1 MITIWKTPIVAT
13 VEQVLK
19 DLKLQLYGA
28 GLLKEIKNT
37 GSDLMCTCPFHAN
50 GKEHN
55 PSCGV
60 LLQQKVTKDKTYEAG
75 TVHCYTC
82 GYTADLPQFVADLLG
97 LSSPVEG
104 FKWLVNQYNYQ
115 TEERE
120 LPDLDM
126 YRGSTAKS
134 SVLEES
140 LVKQYT
146 QNLLQS
152 EEACRYLHKRR
163 IANWVLEAYELGFDP
178 EDKTVLFPVR
188 GMDGKVIFYKG
199 RSIAGKH
206 FYNAK
211 EVDKTSVVFG
221 LWEILNGSFS
231 WGTADQI
238 EEVWITES
246 EIDALSL
253 ISYMLLDYIRS
264 GKIGLA
270 VLDSAPFIIPK
281 AVQEKGLDEKSYGGN
296 SALMKAFC
304 DKAVPLCK
312 KVECTFL
319 LINQLRENIGNPYKP
334 FKIPCGTAIAHAC
347 SQILWFTK
355 GSLLD
360 EKYKE
365 VSSGYANPSG
375 NLVSVKVEK
384 NKVTKND
391 RRLQTYTLN
400 YSTGVD
406 EIKDTLDLA
415 IMLGIISQAGAWFK
429 AILKDGK
436 EQKMQGFNGVQEFYY
451 NDLEELE
458 YLRKQVYEAGMV

>member
-1 MITIWKTPIVAT
+1 MAEIDNLIAEVNKKYKTDIIRKAS
-13 VEQVLK
+13 
-19 DLKLQLYGA
+19 DLKGIEFIPYTSPMMNYLTRG
-28 GLLKEIKNT
+28 
-37 GSDLMCTCPFHAN
+37 
-50 GKEHN
+50 
-55 PSCGV
+55 GV
-60 LLQQKVTKDKTYEAG
+60 PVGRIVELVG
-75 TVHCYTC
+75 
-82 GYTADLPQFVADLLG
+82 LPQSGKTTTALDIISNFQKKYTDKYCVYLDAENTIDKEWGETLG
-97 LSSPVEG
+97 VDWS
-104 FKWLVNQYNYQ
+104 
-115 TEERE
+115 
-120 LPDLDM
+120 
-126 YRGSTAKS
+126 
-134 SVLEES
+134 
-140 LVKQYT
+140 
-146 QNLLQS
+146 
-152 EEACRYLHKRR
+152 
-163 IANWVLEAYELGFDP
+163 
-178 EDKTVLFPVR
+178 
-188 GMDGKVIFYKG
+188 KVIL
-199 RSIAGKH
+199 I
-206 FYNAK
+206 
-211 EVDKTSVVFG
+211 
-221 LWEILNGSFS
+221 
-231 WGTADQI
+231 QP
-238 EEVWITES
+238 ES
-246 EIDALSL
+246 EYGEELLD
-253 ISYMLLDYIRS
+253 MLLDYIRS
-264 GKIGLA
+264 GKVGLA

-312 KVECTFL
+312 KTECTFL
-319 LINQLRENIGNPYKP
+319 MINQLRENIGNPYKP

-415 IMLGIISQAGAWFK
+415 IMLGIISQAGAWYK
-429 AILKDGK
+429 ATLKDGK

-458 YLRKQVYEAGMV
+458 YLRKQVYEAGMA

>member
-1 MITIWKTPIVAT
+1 MAEIDNLIAEVNKKYKTDIIRKAS
-13 VEQVLK
+13 
-19 DLKLQLYGA
+19 DLKGIGFIPYTSPMMNYLTRG
-28 GLLKEIKNT
+28 
-37 GSDLMCTCPFHAN
+37 
-50 GKEHN
+50 
-55 PSCGV
+55 GV
-60 LLQQKVTKDKTYEAG
+60 PVGRIIELVG
-75 TVHCYTC
+75 
-82 GYTADLPQFVADLLG
+82 LPQSGKTTTALDIISNFQKKYTDKYCVYLDAENTIDKEWGETLG
-97 LSSPVEG
+97 VDWS
-104 FKWLVNQYNYQ
+104 
-115 TEERE
+115 
-120 LPDLDM
+120 
-126 YRGSTAKS
+126 
-134 SVLEES
+134 
-140 LVKQYT
+140 
-146 QNLLQS
+146 
-152 EEACRYLHKRR
+152 
-163 IANWVLEAYELGFDP
+163 
-178 EDKTVLFPVR
+178 
-188 GMDGKVIFYKG
+188 KVIL
-199 RSIAGKH
+199 I
-206 FYNAK
+206 
-211 EVDKTSVVFG
+211 
-221 LWEILNGSFS
+221 
-231 WGTADQI
+231 QP
-238 EEVWITES
+238 ES
-246 EIDALSL
+246 EYGEELLD
-253 ISYMLLDYIRS
+253 MLLDYIRS

-296 SALMKAFC
+296 SALMKSFC

-429 AILKDGK
+429 ATLKGGK

-458 YLRKQVYEAGMV
+458 YLRKQVYEAGMA

>member
-1 MITIWKTPIVAT
+1 MAEIDNLIAEVNKKYKTDIIRKAS
-13 VEQVLK
+13 
-19 DLKLQLYGA
+19 DLKGIEFIPYTSPMMNYLTRG
-28 GLLKEIKNT
+28 
-37 GSDLMCTCPFHAN
+37 
-50 GKEHN
+50 
-55 PSCGV
+55 GV
-60 LLQQKVTKDKTYEAG
+60 PVGRIIELVG
-75 TVHCYTC
+75 
-82 GYTADLPQFVADLLG
+82 LPQSGKTTTALDIISNFQKKYTDKYCVYLDAENTIDKEWGETLG
-97 LSSPVEG
+97 VDWS
-104 FKWLVNQYNYQ
+104 
-115 TEERE
+115 
-120 LPDLDM
+120 
-126 YRGSTAKS
+126 
-134 SVLEES
+134 
-140 LVKQYT
+140 
-146 QNLLQS
+146 
-152 EEACRYLHKRR
+152 
-163 IANWVLEAYELGFDP
+163 
-178 EDKTVLFPVR
+178 
-188 GMDGKVIFYKG
+188 KVIL
-199 RSIAGKH
+199 I
-206 FYNAK
+206 
-211 EVDKTSVVFG
+211 
-221 LWEILNGSFS
+221 
-231 WGTADQI
+231 QP
-238 EEVWITES
+238 ES
-246 EIDALSL
+246 EYGEELL
-253 ISYMLLDYIRS
+253 NMLLDYIRS
-264 GKIGLA
+264 GKVGLA

-312 KVECTFL
+312 KTECTFL
-319 LINQLRENIGNPYKP
+319 MINQLRENIGNPYKP

-429 AILKDGK
+429 ATLKDGK

-451 NDLEELE
+451 NDLGELE
-458 YLRKQVYEAGMV
+458 YLRKQVYEAGMA

>member
-1 MITIWKTPIVAT
+1 MAEIDNLIAEVNKKYKTDIIRKAS
-13 VEQVLK
+13 
-19 DLKLQLYGA
+19 DLKGIEFIPYTSPMMNYLTRG
-28 GLLKEIKNT
+28 
-37 GSDLMCTCPFHAN
+37 
-50 GKEHN
+50 
-55 PSCGV
+55 GV
-60 LLQQKVTKDKTYEAG
+60 PVGRIIELVG
-75 TVHCYTC
+75 
-82 GYTADLPQFVADLLG
+82 LPQSGKTTTALDIISNFQKKYTDKYCVYLDAENTIDKEWGETLG
-97 LSSPVEG
+97 VDWS
-104 FKWLVNQYNYQ
+104 
-115 TEERE
+115 
-120 LPDLDM
+120 
-126 YRGSTAKS
+126 
-134 SVLEES
+134 
-140 LVKQYT
+140 
-146 QNLLQS
+146 
-152 EEACRYLHKRR
+152 
-163 IANWVLEAYELGFDP
+163 
-178 EDKTVLFPVR
+178 
-188 GMDGKVIFYKG
+188 KVIL
-199 RSIAGKH
+199 I
-206 FYNAK
+206 
-211 EVDKTSVVFG
+211 
-221 LWEILNGSFS
+221 
-231 WGTADQI
+231 QP
-238 EEVWITES
+238 ES
-246 EIDALSL
+246 EYGEELLD
-253 ISYMLLDYIRS
+253 MLLDYIRS
-264 GKIGLA
+264 GKVGLA

-312 KVECTFL
+312 KTECTFL
-319 LINQLRENIGNPYKP
+319 MINQLRENIGNPYKP

-415 IMLGIISQAGAWFK
+415 IMLGIISQAGAWYK
-429 AILKDGK
+429 ATLKDGK

-451 NDLEELE
+451 TDLEELE

>member
-1 MITIWKTPIVAT
+1 MAEIDNLIAEVNKKYKTDIIRKAS
-13 VEQVLK
+13 
-19 DLKLQLYGA
+19 DLKGIEFIPYTSPMMNYLTRG
-28 GLLKEIKNT
+28 
-37 GSDLMCTCPFHAN
+37 
-50 GKEHN
+50 
-55 PSCGV
+55 GV
-60 LLQQKVTKDKTYEAG
+60 PVGRIIELVG
-75 TVHCYTC
+75 
-82 GYTADLPQFVADLLG
+82 LPQSGKTTTALDIISNFQKKYTDKYCVYLDAENTIDKEWGETLG
-97 LSSPVEG
+97 VDWS
-104 FKWLVNQYNYQ
+104 
-115 TEERE
+115 
-120 LPDLDM
+120 
-126 YRGSTAKS
+126 
-134 SVLEES
+134 
-140 LVKQYT
+140 
-146 QNLLQS
+146 
-152 EEACRYLHKRR
+152 
-163 IANWVLEAYELGFDP
+163 
-178 EDKTVLFPVR
+178 
-188 GMDGKVIFYKG
+188 KVIL
-199 RSIAGKH
+199 I
-206 FYNAK
+206 
-211 EVDKTSVVFG
+211 
-221 LWEILNGSFS
+221 
-231 WGTADQI
+231 QP
-238 EEVWITES
+238 ES
-246 EIDALSL
+246 EYGEELLD
-253 ISYMLLDYIRS
+253 MLLDYIRS
-264 GKIGLA
+264 GKVGLA

-281 AVQEKGLDEKSYGGN
+281 VVQEKGLDEKSYGGN

-312 KVECTFL
+312 KTECTFL
-319 LINQLRENIGNPYKP
+319 MINQLRENIGNPYKP

>member
-1 MITIWKTPIVAT
+1 MANMI
-13 VEQVLK
+13 EQSLLCKVLDALDLEILHSNGVIEEMFLTCK
-19 DLKLQLYGA
+19 DEIHFIIEHYNSYKQMPDKLTFLSKFKDFQMLEVTESTDY
-28 GLLKEIKNT
+28 LVYKLKEAYTYN
-37 GSDLMCTCPFHAN
+37 F
-50 GKEHN
+50 
-55 PSCGV
+55 
-60 LLQQKVTKDKTYEAG
+60 QKKYKDKYCVYLDAENTIDKEWG
-75 TVHCYTC
+75 ET
-82 GYTADLPQFVADLLG
+82 LG
-97 LSSPVEG
+97 VDWS
-104 FKWLVNQYNYQ
+104 
-115 TEERE
+115 
-120 LPDLDM
+120 
-126 YRGSTAKS
+126 
-134 SVLEES
+134 
-140 LVKQYT
+140 
-146 QNLLQS
+146 
-152 EEACRYLHKRR
+152 
-163 IANWVLEAYELGFDP
+163 
-178 EDKTVLFPVR
+178 
-188 GMDGKVIFYKG
+188 KVIL
-199 RSIAGKH
+199 I
-206 FYNAK
+206 
-211 EVDKTSVVFG
+211 
-221 LWEILNGSFS
+221 
-231 WGTADQI
+231 QP
-238 EEVWITES
+238 ES
-246 EIDALSL
+246 EYGEKLLD
-253 ISYMLLDYIRS
+253 MLLDYIRS

-304 DKAVPLCK
+304 DKVVPLCK

-365 VSSGYANPSG
+365 VSSGYSNPSG

-429 AILKDGK
+429 ATLKDGK

>member
-1 MITIWKTPIVAT
+1 MAEIDNLIAEVNKKYKTDIIRKAS
-13 VEQVLK
+13 
-19 DLKLQLYGA
+19 DLKGIEFIPYTSPMMNYLTRG
-28 GLLKEIKNT
+28 
-37 GSDLMCTCPFHAN
+37 
-50 GKEHN
+50 
-55 PSCGV
+55 GV
-60 LLQQKVTKDKTYEAG
+60 PVGRIIELVG
-75 TVHCYTC
+75 
-82 GYTADLPQFVADLLG
+82 LPQSGKTTTALDIISNFQKKYTDKYCVYLDAENTIDKEWGETLG
-97 LSSPVEG
+97 VDWS
-104 FKWLVNQYNYQ
+104 
-115 TEERE
+115 
-120 LPDLDM
+120 
-126 YRGSTAKS
+126 
-134 SVLEES
+134 
-140 LVKQYT
+140 
-146 QNLLQS
+146 
-152 EEACRYLHKRR
+152 
-163 IANWVLEAYELGFDP
+163 
-178 EDKTVLFPVR
+178 
-188 GMDGKVIFYKG
+188 KVIL
-199 RSIAGKH
+199 I
-206 FYNAK
+206 
-211 EVDKTSVVFG
+211 
-221 LWEILNGSFS
+221 
-231 WGTADQI
+231 QP
-238 EEVWITES
+238 ES
-246 EIDALSL
+246 EYGEELLD
-253 ISYMLLDYIRS
+253 MLLDYIRS
-264 GKIGLA
+264 GKVGLA

-304 DKAVPLCK
+304 YKAVPICK
-312 KVECTFL
+312 KTECTFL
-319 LINQLRENIGNPYKP
+319 MINQLRENIGNPYKP

>member
-1 MITIWKTPIVAT
+1 MAEIDNLIAEVNKKYKTDIIRKAS
-13 VEQVLK
+13 
-19 DLKLQLYGA
+19 DLKGIEFIPYTSPMMNYLTRG
-28 GLLKEIKNT
+28 
-37 GSDLMCTCPFHAN
+37 
-50 GKEHN
+50 
-55 PSCGV
+55 GV
-60 LLQQKVTKDKTYEAG
+60 PVGRIIELVG
-75 TVHCYTC
+75 
-82 GYTADLPQFVADLLG
+82 LPQSGKTTTALDIISNFQKKYTDKYCVYLDAENTIDKEWGETLG
-97 LSSPVEG
+97 VDWS
-104 FKWLVNQYNYQ
+104 
-115 TEERE
+115 
-120 LPDLDM
+120 
-126 YRGSTAKS
+126 
-134 SVLEES
+134 
-140 LVKQYT
+140 
-146 QNLLQS
+146 
-152 EEACRYLHKRR
+152 
-163 IANWVLEAYELGFDP
+163 
-178 EDKTVLFPVR
+178 
-188 GMDGKVIFYKG
+188 KVIL
-199 RSIAGKH
+199 I
-206 FYNAK
+206 
-211 EVDKTSVVFG
+211 
-221 LWEILNGSFS
+221 
-231 WGTADQI
+231 QP
-238 EEVWITES
+238 ES
-246 EIDALSL
+246 EYGEELLD
-253 ISYMLLDYIRS
+253 MLLDYIRS
-264 GKIGLA
+264 GKVGLA

-312 KVECTFL
+312 KTECTFL
-319 LINQLRENIGNPYKP
+319 MINQLRENIGNPYKP

-375 NLVSVKVEK
+375 HLVSVKVEK

>member
-1 MITIWKTPIVAT
+1 MAEIDNLIAEVNKKYKTDIIRKAS
-13 VEQVLK
+13 
-19 DLKLQLYGA
+19 DLKGIEFIPYTSPMMNYLTRG
-28 GLLKEIKNT
+28 
-37 GSDLMCTCPFHAN
+37 
-50 GKEHN
+50 
-55 PSCGV
+55 GV
-60 LLQQKVTKDKTYEAG
+60 PVGRIIELVG
-75 TVHCYTC
+75 
-82 GYTADLPQFVADLLG
+82 LPQSGKTTTALDIISNFQKKYTDKYCVYLDAENTIDKEWGETLG
-97 LSSPVEG
+97 VDWS
-104 FKWLVNQYNYQ
+104 
-115 TEERE
+115 
-120 LPDLDM
+120 
-126 YRGSTAKS
+126 
-134 SVLEES
+134 
-140 LVKQYT
+140 
-146 QNLLQS
+146 
-152 EEACRYLHKRR
+152 
-163 IANWVLEAYELGFDP
+163 
-178 EDKTVLFPVR
+178 
-188 GMDGKVIFYKG
+188 KVIL
-199 RSIAGKH
+199 I
-206 FYNAK
+206 
-211 EVDKTSVVFG
+211 
-221 LWEILNGSFS
+221 
-231 WGTADQI
+231 QP
-238 EEVWITES
+238 ES
-246 EIDALSL
+246 EYGEELLD
-253 ISYMLLDYIRS
+253 MLLDYIRS
-264 GKIGLA
+264 GKVGLA

-281 AVQEKGLDEKSYGGN
+281 AVQENGLDEKSYGGN

-312 KVECTFL
+312 KTECTFL
-319 LINQLRENIGNPYKP
+319 MINQLRENIGNPYKP

-429 AILKDGK
+429 ATLKDGK

>member
-1 MITIWKTPIVAT
+1 M
-13 VEQVLK
+13 
-19 DLKLQLYGA
+19 
-28 GLLKEIKNT
+28 
-37 GSDLMCTCPFHAN
+37 
-50 GKEHN
+50 
-55 PSCGV
+55 
-60 LLQQKVTKDKTYEAG
+60 
-75 TVHCYTC
+75 
-82 GYTADLPQFVADLLG
+82 
-97 LSSPVEG
+97 
-104 FKWLVNQYNYQ
+104 
-115 TEERE
+115 
-120 LPDLDM
+120 
-126 YRGSTAKS
+126 
-134 SVLEES
+134 
-140 LVKQYT
+140 
-146 QNLLQS
+146 
-152 EEACRYLHKRR
+152 KRR
-163 IANWVLEAYELGFDP
+163 IAMAEIDNLIAEVNKKYKTDIIRKASDLKGIEFIPYTSPMMNYLTRGGVPVGRIIELVGLPQSGKTTTALDIISNFQKKYT
-178 EDKTVLFPVR
+178 DKYCVYLDAENTIDKEWGETLGV
-188 GMDGKVIFYKG
+188 DWSKVIL
-199 RSIAGKH
+199 I
-206 FYNAK
+206 
-211 EVDKTSVVFG
+211 
-221 LWEILNGSFS
+221 
-231 WGTADQI
+231 QP
-238 EEVWITES
+238 ES
-246 EIDALSL
+246 EYGEELLD
-253 ISYMLLDYIRS
+253 MLLDYIRS

-312 KVECTFL
+312 KTECTFL
-319 LINQLRENIGNPYKP
+319 MINQLRENIGNPYKP

-429 AILKDGK
+429 ATLKDGK

>member
-1 MITIWKTPIVAT
+1 MAEIDNLIAEVNKKYKTDIIRKAS
-13 VEQVLK
+13 
-19 DLKLQLYGA
+19 DLKGIEFIPYTSPMMNYLTRG
-28 GLLKEIKNT
+28 
-37 GSDLMCTCPFHAN
+37 
-50 GKEHN
+50 
-55 PSCGV
+55 GV
-60 LLQQKVTKDKTYEAG
+60 PVGRIIELVG
-75 TVHCYTC
+75 
-82 GYTADLPQFVADLLG
+82 LPQSGKTTTALDIISNFQKKYTDKYCVYLDAENTIDKEWGETLG
-97 LSSPVEG
+97 VDWS
-104 FKWLVNQYNYQ
+104 
-115 TEERE
+115 
-120 LPDLDM
+120 
-126 YRGSTAKS
+126 
-134 SVLEES
+134 
-140 LVKQYT
+140 
-146 QNLLQS
+146 
-152 EEACRYLHKRR
+152 
-163 IANWVLEAYELGFDP
+163 
-178 EDKTVLFPVR
+178 
-188 GMDGKVIFYKG
+188 KVIL
-199 RSIAGKH
+199 I
-206 FYNAK
+206 
-211 EVDKTSVVFG
+211 
-221 LWEILNGSFS
+221 
-231 WGTADQI
+231 QP
-238 EEVWITES
+238 ES
-246 EIDALSL
+246 EYGEELLD
-253 ISYMLLDYIRS
+253 MLLDYIRS

-312 KVECTFL
+312 KTECTFL
-319 LINQLRENIGNPYKP
+319 MINQLRENIGNPYKP

-429 AILKDGK
+429 ATLKDGK

>member
-1 MITIWKTPIVAT
+1 MAEIDNLIAEVNKKYKTDIIRKAS
-13 VEQVLK
+13 
-19 DLKLQLYGA
+19 DLKGIEFIPYTSPMMNYLTRG
-28 GLLKEIKNT
+28 
-37 GSDLMCTCPFHAN
+37 
-50 GKEHN
+50 
-55 PSCGV
+55 GV
-60 LLQQKVTKDKTYEAG
+60 PVGRIIELVG
-75 TVHCYTC
+75 
-82 GYTADLPQFVADLLG
+82 LPQSGKTTTALDIISNFQKKYTDKYCVYLDAENTIDKEWGETLG
-97 LSSPVEG
+97 VDWS
-104 FKWLVNQYNYQ
+104 
-115 TEERE
+115 
-120 LPDLDM
+120 
-126 YRGSTAKS
+126 
-134 SVLEES
+134 
-140 LVKQYT
+140 
-146 QNLLQS
+146 
-152 EEACRYLHKRR
+152 
-163 IANWVLEAYELGFDP
+163 
-178 EDKTVLFPVR
+178 
-188 GMDGKVIFYKG
+188 KVIL
-199 RSIAGKH
+199 I
-206 FYNAK
+206 
-211 EVDKTSVVFG
+211 
-221 LWEILNGSFS
+221 
-231 WGTADQI
+231 QP
-238 EEVWITES
+238 ES
-246 EIDALSL
+246 EYGEELLD
-253 ISYMLLDYIRS
+253 MLLDYIRS

-296 SALMKAFC
+296 SALMKSFC

-429 AILKDGK
+429 ATLKDGK

-451 NDLEELE
+451 NDLGELE
-458 YLRKQVYEAGMV
+458 YLRKQVYEAGMA

>member
-1 MITIWKTPIVAT
+1 MAEIDNLIAEVNKKYKTDIIRKAS
-13 VEQVLK
+13 
-19 DLKLQLYGA
+19 DLKGIEFIPYTSPMMNYLTRG
-28 GLLKEIKNT
+28 
-37 GSDLMCTCPFHAN
+37 
-50 GKEHN
+50 
-55 PSCGV
+55 GV
-60 LLQQKVTKDKTYEAG
+60 PVGRIIELVG
-75 TVHCYTC
+75 
-82 GYTADLPQFVADLLG
+82 LPQSGKTTTALDIISNFQKKYTDKYCVYLDAENTIDKEWGETLG
-97 LSSPVEG
+97 VDWS
-104 FKWLVNQYNYQ
+104 
-115 TEERE
+115 
-120 LPDLDM
+120 
-126 YRGSTAKS
+126 
-134 SVLEES
+134 
-140 LVKQYT
+140 
-146 QNLLQS
+146 
-152 EEACRYLHKRR
+152 
-163 IANWVLEAYELGFDP
+163 
-178 EDKTVLFPVR
+178 
-188 GMDGKVIFYKG
+188 KVIL
-199 RSIAGKH
+199 I
-206 FYNAK
+206 
-211 EVDKTSVVFG
+211 
-221 LWEILNGSFS
+221 
-231 WGTADQI
+231 QP
-238 EEVWITES
+238 ES
-246 EIDALSL
+246 EYGEELLD
-253 ISYMLLDYIRS
+253 MLLDYIRS
-264 GKIGLA
+264 GKVGLA

-312 KVECTFL
+312 KTECTFL
-319 LINQLRENIGNPYKP
+319 MINQLRENIGNPYKP

>member
-1 MITIWKTPIVAT
+1 MAEIDNLIAEVNKKYKTDIIRKAS
-13 VEQVLK
+13 
-19 DLKLQLYGA
+19 DLKGIEFIPYTSPMMNYLTRG
-28 GLLKEIKNT
+28 
-37 GSDLMCTCPFHAN
+37 
-50 GKEHN
+50 
-55 PSCGV
+55 GV
-60 LLQQKVTKDKTYEAG
+60 PVGRIIELVG
-75 TVHCYTC
+75 
-82 GYTADLPQFVADLLG
+82 LPQSGKTTTA
-97 LSSPVEG
+97 
-104 FKWLVNQYNYQ
+104 
-115 TEERE
+115 
-120 LPDLDM
+120 LDIISNFQKK
-126 YRGSTAKS
+126 YTDKYCVYLDAENTIDKEWGET
-134 SVLEES
+134 LEVDWS
-140 LVKQYT
+140 
-146 QNLLQS
+146 
-152 EEACRYLHKRR
+152 
-163 IANWVLEAYELGFDP
+163 
-178 EDKTVLFPVR
+178 
-188 GMDGKVIFYKG
+188 KVIL
-199 RSIAGKH
+199 I
-206 FYNAK
+206 
-211 EVDKTSVVFG
+211 
-221 LWEILNGSFS
+221 
-231 WGTADQI
+231 QP
-238 EEVWITES
+238 ES
-246 EIDALSL
+246 EYGEELLD
-253 ISYMLLDYIRS
+253 MLLDYIRS
-264 GKIGLA
+264 GKVGLA

-312 KVECTFL
+312 KAECTFL
-319 LINQLRENIGNPYKP
+319 MINQLRENIGNMYKP

-415 IMLGIISQAGAWFK
+415 IMLGIISQAGAWYK
-429 AILKDGK
+429 ATLKDGK

>member
-1 MITIWKTPIVAT
+1 MAEIDNLIAEVNKKYKTDIIRKAS
-13 VEQVLK
+13 
-19 DLKLQLYGA
+19 DLKGIEFIPYTSPMMNYLTRG
-28 GLLKEIKNT
+28 
-37 GSDLMCTCPFHAN
+37 
-50 GKEHN
+50 
-55 PSCGV
+55 GV
-60 LLQQKVTKDKTYEAG
+60 PVGRIIELVG
-75 TVHCYTC
+75 
-82 GYTADLPQFVADLLG
+82 LPQSGKTTTALDIISNFQKKYTDKYCVYLDAENTIDKEWGETLG
-97 LSSPVEG
+97 VDWS
-104 FKWLVNQYNYQ
+104 
-115 TEERE
+115 
-120 LPDLDM
+120 
-126 YRGSTAKS
+126 
-134 SVLEES
+134 
-140 LVKQYT
+140 
-146 QNLLQS
+146 
-152 EEACRYLHKRR
+152 
-163 IANWVLEAYELGFDP
+163 
-178 EDKTVLFPVR
+178 
-188 GMDGKVIFYKG
+188 KVIL
-199 RSIAGKH
+199 I
-206 FYNAK
+206 
-211 EVDKTSVVFG
+211 
-221 LWEILNGSFS
+221 
-231 WGTADQI
+231 QP
-238 EEVWITES
+238 ES
-246 EIDALSL
+246 EYGGELLD
-253 ISYMLLDYIRS
+253 MLLDYIRS
-264 GKIGLA
+264 GKVGLA

-312 KVECTFL
+312 KTECTFL
-319 LINQLRENIGNPYKP
+319 MINQLRENIGNPYKP

-415 IMLGIISQAGAWFK
+415 IMLGIISQAGAWYK
-429 AILKDGK
+429 ATLKDGK

-451 NDLEELE
+451 TDLEELE

>member
-1 MITIWKTPIVAT
+1 MAEIDNLIAEVNKKYKTDIIRKAS
-13 VEQVLK
+13 
-19 DLKLQLYGA
+19 DLKGIEFIPYTSPMMNYLTRG
-28 GLLKEIKNT
+28 
-37 GSDLMCTCPFHAN
+37 
-50 GKEHN
+50 
-55 PSCGV
+55 GV
-60 LLQQKVTKDKTYEAG
+60 PVGRIIELVG
-75 TVHCYTC
+75 
-82 GYTADLPQFVADLLG
+82 LPQSGKTTTAMDIISNFQKKYTDKYCVYLDAENTIDKEWGETLG
-97 LSSPVEG
+97 VDWS
-104 FKWLVNQYNYQ
+104 
-115 TEERE
+115 
-120 LPDLDM
+120 
-126 YRGSTAKS
+126 
-134 SVLEES
+134 
-140 LVKQYT
+140 
-146 QNLLQS
+146 
-152 EEACRYLHKRR
+152 
-163 IANWVLEAYELGFDP
+163 
-178 EDKTVLFPVR
+178 
-188 GMDGKVIFYKG
+188 KVIL
-199 RSIAGKH
+199 I
-206 FYNAK
+206 
-211 EVDKTSVVFG
+211 
-221 LWEILNGSFS
+221 
-231 WGTADQI
+231 QP
-238 EEVWITES
+238 ES
-246 EIDALSL
+246 EYGEELLD
-253 ISYMLLDYIRS
+253 MLLDYIRS

-296 SALMKAFC
+296 SALMKSFC

-415 IMLGIISQAGAWFK
+415 IMLGIISQAGAWYK
-429 AILKDGK
+429 ATLKDGK

-458 YLRKQVYEAGMV
+458 YLRKQVYEAGMA

>member
-1 MITIWKTPIVAT
+1 MAEIDNLIAEVNKKYKTDIIRKAS
-13 VEQVLK
+13 
-19 DLKLQLYGA
+19 DLKGIEFIPYTSPMMNYLTRG
-28 GLLKEIKNT
+28 
-37 GSDLMCTCPFHAN
+37 
-50 GKEHN
+50 
-55 PSCGV
+55 GV
-60 LLQQKVTKDKTYEAG
+60 PVGRIIELVG
-75 TVHCYTC
+75 
-82 GYTADLPQFVADLLG
+82 LPQSGKTTTALDIISNFQKKYTDKYCVYLDAENTIDKEWGETLG
-97 LSSPVEG
+97 VDWS
-104 FKWLVNQYNYQ
+104 
-115 TEERE
+115 
-120 LPDLDM
+120 
-126 YRGSTAKS
+126 
-134 SVLEES
+134 
-140 LVKQYT
+140 
-146 QNLLQS
+146 
-152 EEACRYLHKRR
+152 
-163 IANWVLEAYELGFDP
+163 
-178 EDKTVLFPVR
+178 
-188 GMDGKVIFYKG
+188 KVIL
-199 RSIAGKH
+199 I
-206 FYNAK
+206 
-211 EVDKTSVVFG
+211 
-221 LWEILNGSFS
+221 
-231 WGTADQI
+231 QP
-238 EEVWITES
+238 ES
-246 EIDALSL
+246 EYGEELLD
-253 ISYMLLDYIRS
+253 MLLDYIRS

-312 KVECTFL
+312 KTECTFL
-319 LINQLRENIGNPYKP
+319 MINQLRENIGNPYKP

-375 NLVSVKVEK
+375 HLVSVKAEK

>member
-1 MITIWKTPIVAT
+1 MAEIDNLIAEVNKKYKTDIIRKAS
-13 VEQVLK
+13 
-19 DLKLQLYGA
+19 DLKGIEFIPYTSPMMNYLTRG
-28 GLLKEIKNT
+28 
-37 GSDLMCTCPFHAN
+37 
-50 GKEHN
+50 
-55 PSCGV
+55 GV
-60 LLQQKVTKDKTYEAG
+60 PVGRIIELVG
-75 TVHCYTC
+75 
-82 GYTADLPQFVADLLG
+82 LPQSGKTTTA
-97 LSSPVEG
+97 
-104 FKWLVNQYNYQ
+104 
-115 TEERE
+115 
-120 LPDLDM
+120 LDIISNFQKK
-126 YRGSTAKS
+126 YTDKYCVYLDAENTIDKEWGET
-134 SVLEES
+134 LEVDWS
-140 LVKQYT
+140 
-146 QNLLQS
+146 
-152 EEACRYLHKRR
+152 
-163 IANWVLEAYELGFDP
+163 
-178 EDKTVLFPVR
+178 
-188 GMDGKVIFYKG
+188 KVIL
-199 RSIAGKH
+199 I
-206 FYNAK
+206 
-211 EVDKTSVVFG
+211 
-221 LWEILNGSFS
+221 
-231 WGTADQI
+231 QP
-238 EEVWITES
+238 ES
-246 EIDALSL
+246 EYGEELLD
-253 ISYMLLDYIRS
+253 MLLDYIRS
-264 GKIGLA
+264 GKVGLA

-312 KVECTFL
+312 KTECTFL
-319 LINQLRENIGNPYKP
+319 MINQLRENIGNPYKP

-415 IMLGIISQAGAWFK
+415 IMLGIISQAGAWYK
-429 AILKDGK
+429 ATLKDGK

>member
-1 MITIWKTPIVAT
+1 MAEIDNLIAEVNKKYKTDIIRKAS
-13 VEQVLK
+13 
-19 DLKLQLYGA
+19 DLKGIEFIPYTSPMMNYLTRG
-28 GLLKEIKNT
+28 
-37 GSDLMCTCPFHAN
+37 
-50 GKEHN
+50 
-55 PSCGV
+55 GV
-60 LLQQKVTKDKTYEAG
+60 PVGRIIELVG
-75 TVHCYTC
+75 
-82 GYTADLPQFVADLLG
+82 LPQSGKTTTALDIISNFQKKYTDKYCVYLDAENTIDKEWGETLG
-97 LSSPVEG
+97 VDWS
-104 FKWLVNQYNYQ
+104 
-115 TEERE
+115 
-120 LPDLDM
+120 
-126 YRGSTAKS
+126 
-134 SVLEES
+134 
-140 LVKQYT
+140 
-146 QNLLQS
+146 
-152 EEACRYLHKRR
+152 
-163 IANWVLEAYELGFDP
+163 
-178 EDKTVLFPVR
+178 
-188 GMDGKVIFYKG
+188 KVIL
-199 RSIAGKH
+199 I
-206 FYNAK
+206 
-211 EVDKTSVVFG
+211 
-221 LWEILNGSFS
+221 
-231 WGTADQI
+231 QP
-238 EEVWITES
+238 ES
-246 EIDALSL
+246 EYGEELLD
-253 ISYMLLDYIRS
+253 MLLDYIRS

-312 KVECTFL
+312 KTECTFL
-319 LINQLRENIGNPYKP
+319 MINQLRENIGNPYKS

-415 IMLGIISQAGAWFK
+415 IMLGIISQAGAWYK
-429 AILKDGK
+429 ATLKDGK

>member
-1 MITIWKTPIVAT
+1 MAEIDNLIAEVNKKYKTDIIRKAS
-13 VEQVLK
+13 
-19 DLKLQLYGA
+19 DLKGIEFIPYTSPMMNYLTRG
-28 GLLKEIKNT
+28 
-37 GSDLMCTCPFHAN
+37 
-50 GKEHN
+50 
-55 PSCGV
+55 GV
-60 LLQQKVTKDKTYEAG
+60 PVGRIIELVG
-75 TVHCYTC
+75 
-82 GYTADLPQFVADLLG
+82 LPQSGKTTTALDIISNFQKKYTDKYCVYLDAENTIDKEWGETLG
-97 LSSPVEG
+97 VDWS
-104 FKWLVNQYNYQ
+104 
-115 TEERE
+115 
-120 LPDLDM
+120 
-126 YRGSTAKS
+126 
-134 SVLEES
+134 
-140 LVKQYT
+140 
-146 QNLLQS
+146 
-152 EEACRYLHKRR
+152 
-163 IANWVLEAYELGFDP
+163 
-178 EDKTVLFPVR
+178 
-188 GMDGKVIFYKG
+188 KVIL
-199 RSIAGKH
+199 I
-206 FYNAK
+206 
-211 EVDKTSVVFG
+211 
-221 LWEILNGSFS
+221 
-231 WGTADQI
+231 QP
-238 EEVWITES
+238 ES
-246 EIDALSL
+246 EYGEELLD
-253 ISYMLLDYIRS
+253 MLLDYIRS

-296 SALMKAFC
+296 SALMKSFC

-429 AILKDGK
+429 ATLKGGK

>member
-1 MITIWKTPIVAT
+1 M
-13 VEQVLK
+13 
-19 DLKLQLYGA
+19 Y
-28 GLLKEIKNT
+28 
-37 GSDLMCTCPFHAN
+37 
-50 GKEHN
+50 
-55 PSCGV
+55 
-60 LLQQKVTKDKTYEAG
+60 KDKYCVYLDAENTIDKEWG
-75 TVHCYTC
+75 ET
-82 GYTADLPQFVADLLG
+82 LG
-97 LSSPVEG
+97 VDWS
-104 FKWLVNQYNYQ
+104 
-115 TEERE
+115 
-120 LPDLDM
+120 
-126 YRGSTAKS
+126 
-134 SVLEES
+134 
-140 LVKQYT
+140 
-146 QNLLQS
+146 
-152 EEACRYLHKRR
+152 
-163 IANWVLEAYELGFDP
+163 
-178 EDKTVLFPVR
+178 
-188 GMDGKVIFYKG
+188 KVIL
-199 RSIAGKH
+199 I
-206 FYNAK
+206 
-211 EVDKTSVVFG
+211 
-221 LWEILNGSFS
+221 
-231 WGTADQI
+231 QP
-238 EEVWITES
+238 ES
-246 EIDALSL
+246 EYGEELLD
-253 ISYMLLDYIRS
+253 MLLDYIRS
-264 GKIGLA
+264 GKVGLA

-312 KVECTFL
+312 KTECTFL
-319 LINQLRENIGNPYKP
+319 MINQLRENIGNPYKP

-429 AILKDGK
+429 ATLKDGK

>member
-1 MITIWKTPIVAT
+1 MAEIDNLIAEVNKKYKTDIIRKAS
-13 VEQVLK
+13 
-19 DLKLQLYGA
+19 DLKGIEFIPYTSPMMNYLTRG
-28 GLLKEIKNT
+28 
-37 GSDLMCTCPFHAN
+37 
-50 GKEHN
+50 
-55 PSCGV
+55 GV
-60 LLQQKVTKDKTYEAG
+60 PVGRIIELVG
-75 TVHCYTC
+75 
-82 GYTADLPQFVADLLG
+82 LPQSGKTTTALDIISNFQKKYTDKYCVYLDAENTIDKEWGETLG
-97 LSSPVEG
+97 VDWS
-104 FKWLVNQYNYQ
+104 
-115 TEERE
+115 
-120 LPDLDM
+120 
-126 YRGSTAKS
+126 
-134 SVLEES
+134 
-140 LVKQYT
+140 
-146 QNLLQS
+146 
-152 EEACRYLHKRR
+152 
-163 IANWVLEAYELGFDP
+163 
-178 EDKTVLFPVR
+178 
-188 GMDGKVIFYKG
+188 KVIL
-199 RSIAGKH
+199 I
-206 FYNAK
+206 
-211 EVDKTSVVFG
+211 
-221 LWEILNGSFS
+221 
-231 WGTADQI
+231 QP
-238 EEVWITES
+238 ES
-246 EIDALSL
+246 EYGEELLD
-253 ISYMLLDYIRS
+253 MLLDYIRS

-296 SALMKAFC
+296 SALMKSFC

-319 LINQLRENIGNPYKP
+319 LINQLRENIGNLYKP

-429 AILKDGK
+429 ATLKGGK

-458 YLRKQVYEAGMV
+458 YLRKQVYEAGMA

>member
-1 MITIWKTPIVAT
+1 MAEIDNLIAEVNKKYKTDIIRKAS
-13 VEQVLK
+13 
-19 DLKLQLYGA
+19 DLKGIEFIPYTSPMMNYLTRG
-28 GLLKEIKNT
+28 
-37 GSDLMCTCPFHAN
+37 
-50 GKEHN
+50 
-55 PSCGV
+55 GV
-60 LLQQKVTKDKTYEAG
+60 PVGRIIELVG
-75 TVHCYTC
+75 
-82 GYTADLPQFVADLLG
+82 LPQSGKTTTALDIISNFQKKYTDKYCVYLDAENTIDKEWGETLG
-97 LSSPVEG
+97 VDWS
-104 FKWLVNQYNYQ
+104 
-115 TEERE
+115 
-120 LPDLDM
+120 
-126 YRGSTAKS
+126 
-134 SVLEES
+134 
-140 LVKQYT
+140 
-146 QNLLQS
+146 
-152 EEACRYLHKRR
+152 
-163 IANWVLEAYELGFDP
+163 
-178 EDKTVLFPVR
+178 
-188 GMDGKVIFYKG
+188 KVIL
-199 RSIAGKH
+199 I
-206 FYNAK
+206 
-211 EVDKTSVVFG
+211 
-221 LWEILNGSFS
+221 
-231 WGTADQI
+231 QP
-238 EEVWITES
+238 ES
-246 EIDALSL
+246 EYGEELLD
-253 ISYMLLDYIRS
+253 MLLDYIRS
-264 GKIGLA
+264 GKVGLA

-312 KVECTFL
+312 KTECTFL
-319 LINQLRENIGNPYKP
+319 MINQLRENIGNPYKP

-429 AILKDGK
+429 ATLKDGK

-458 YLRKQVYEAGMV
+458 HLRKQVYEAGMA

>member
-1 MITIWKTPIVAT
+1 MEEIDNLIAEVNKKYKTDIIRKAS
-13 VEQVLK
+13 
-19 DLKLQLYGA
+19 DLKGIEFIPYTSPMMNYLTRG
-28 GLLKEIKNT
+28 
-37 GSDLMCTCPFHAN
+37 
-50 GKEHN
+50 
-55 PSCGV
+55 GV
-60 LLQQKVTKDKTYEAG
+60 PVGRIIELVG
-75 TVHCYTC
+75 
-82 GYTADLPQFVADLLG
+82 LPQSGKTTTALDIISNFQKKYTDKYCVYLDAENTIDKEWGETLG
-97 LSSPVEG
+97 VDWS
-104 FKWLVNQYNYQ
+104 
-115 TEERE
+115 
-120 LPDLDM
+120 
-126 YRGSTAKS
+126 
-134 SVLEES
+134 
-140 LVKQYT
+140 
-146 QNLLQS
+146 
-152 EEACRYLHKRR
+152 
-163 IANWVLEAYELGFDP
+163 
-178 EDKTVLFPVR
+178 
-188 GMDGKVIFYKG
+188 KVIL
-199 RSIAGKH
+199 I
-206 FYNAK
+206 
-211 EVDKTSVVFG
+211 
-221 LWEILNGSFS
+221 
-231 WGTADQI
+231 QP
-238 EEVWITES
+238 ES
-246 EIDALSL
+246 EYGEELLD
-253 ISYMLLDYIRS
+253 MLLDYIRS

-312 KVECTFL
+312 KVKCTFL

-458 YLRKQVYEAGMV
+458 HLRKQVYEAGMA

>member
-1 MITIWKTPIVAT
+1 MAEIDNLIAEVNKKYKTDIIRKAS
-13 VEQVLK
+13 
-19 DLKLQLYGA
+19 DLKGIEFIPYTSPMMNYLTRG
-28 GLLKEIKNT
+28 
-37 GSDLMCTCPFHAN
+37 
-50 GKEHN
+50 
-55 PSCGV
+55 GV
-60 LLQQKVTKDKTYEAG
+60 PVGRIIELVG
-75 TVHCYTC
+75 
-82 GYTADLPQFVADLLG
+82 LPQSGKTTTALDIIFNFQKKYTDKYCVYLDAENTIDKEWGETLG
-97 LSSPVEG
+97 VDWS
-104 FKWLVNQYNYQ
+104 
-115 TEERE
+115 
-120 LPDLDM
+120 
-126 YRGSTAKS
+126 
-134 SVLEES
+134 
-140 LVKQYT
+140 
-146 QNLLQS
+146 
-152 EEACRYLHKRR
+152 
-163 IANWVLEAYELGFDP
+163 
-178 EDKTVLFPVR
+178 
-188 GMDGKVIFYKG
+188 KVIL
-199 RSIAGKH
+199 I
-206 FYNAK
+206 
-211 EVDKTSVVFG
+211 
-221 LWEILNGSFS
+221 
-231 WGTADQI
+231 QP
-238 EEVWITES
+238 ES
-246 EIDALSL
+246 EYGEELLD
-253 ISYMLLDYIRS
+253 MLLDYIRS
-264 GKIGLA
+264 GKVGLA

-312 KVECTFL
+312 KTECTFL
-319 LINQLRENIGNPYKP
+319 MINQLRENIGNPYKP

-415 IMLGIISQAGAWFK
+415 IMLGIISQAGAWYK
-429 AILKDGK
+429 ATLKDGK

-458 YLRKQVYEAGMV
+458 HLRKQVYEAGMA